1 MCGKHLLKHMKKNTH
16 VFITQNRNATTS
28 IAARKKKKVDG
39 GKRRKQ
45 STETLWNRYITG
57 ITSLRSVTS
66 GMEWLIEHK
75 WWGKS
80 GLIFLMKG
88 KSRLSLVENEWNE
101 EAQSGKSS
109 SLLFYWMH
117 RKTDLF
123 WELIMVESACVR
135 SINPPSLGPSSPLPC
150 IP

>member
-1 MCGKHLLKHMKKNTH
+1 MKKNTH

-57 ITSLRSVTS
+57 ITLLRSVTS

-75 WWGKS
+75 
-80 GLIFLMKG
+80 
-88 KSRLSLVENEWNE
+88 
-101 EAQSGKSS
+101 
-109 SLLFYWMH
+109 
-117 RKTDLF
+117 
-123 WELIMVESACVR
+123 
-135 SINPPSLGPSSPLPC
+135 
-150 IP
+150 